1 VWAVKKPAAKT
12 VWPEPTRRAFVSM
25 LGAAAAVLAL
35 RRPGM
40 AKAKG
45 AATEAPPPPLPPWIG
60 HV

>member
-1 VWAVKKPAAKT
+1 VWAVKKPATTNGAKT

-35 RRPGM
+35 ARTG
-40 AKAKG
+40 KG
-45 AATEAPPPPLPPWIG
+45 TAADTPSPPLPPWIG

>member
-1 VWAVKKPAAKT
+1 VTKPAAKT

-35 RRPGM
+35 RQGGT
-40 AKAKG
+40 AKG
-45 AATEAPPPPLPPWIG
+45 KAAKAPPPSLPRWIG